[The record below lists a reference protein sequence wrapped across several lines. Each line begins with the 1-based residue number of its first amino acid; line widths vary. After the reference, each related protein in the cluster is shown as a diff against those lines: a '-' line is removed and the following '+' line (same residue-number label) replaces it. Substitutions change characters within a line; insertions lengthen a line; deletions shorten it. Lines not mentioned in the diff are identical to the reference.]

1 MFHTSKGLTME
12 NQEIGKNAVILTIAK
27 MITILIALVSSMLLS
42 RFRTLEE
49 YGTYSQLLIVI
60 NLVTSLF
67 TLGLPNSTNY
77 FLARAENLQE
87 RKQFLSVYYSLNTI
101 LCFVM
106 GIVLACSV
114 PLIVSYF
121 NNPLIRSFIYVLI
134 LLPWTKVIISSIS
147 NVLVVYGKTKK
158 LTLLNTVNAA
168 TALVAILIVEIF
180 QWSFQEYMFLYLLG
194 EMGIMIWVY
203 GIVMHLEGHLS
214 FSLNKIYIIKIFQ
227 YSIPIGIA
235 SFIGTI
241 SLELDKLMI
250 GRLMNTEAVAIYTNA
265 GKELPLT
272 IVASSLTAV
281 LLPQMARSLKKNETE
296 KAVTLWGFAIE
307 LSYICICFFSMIC
320 IVFAPQI
327 MTILYSEK
335 YLSGI
340 SVFQIYSLVLLLRT
354 TYFGIILNSIGKT
367 KFILYSS
374 ALSLVLNCAL
384 NVLFFYLFGFTGPAW
399 ATLLSIVAAGIVQ
412 LIVTSKTIHIN
423 FRLLFPWKKLF
434 YITFVNVGLGSI
446 TFFTLQYCNIG
457 INMKDLSIAVLIGLI
472 CMGIYII
479 LMRKKVMILWRKLNH
494 ETENK

>member
-1 MFHTSKGLTME
+1 MVANYHKL
-12 NQEIGKNAVILTIAK
+12 GKNAVILTAAK
-27 MITILIALVSSMLLS
+27 MVTIFIALVSSMLLS

-49 YGTYSQLLIVI
+49 YGTYSQILIVI

-101 LCFVM
+101 LCFGM
-106 GIVLACSV
+106 GIVLVCSV

-121 NNPLIRSFIYVLI
+121 NNPLIRSFIYVLT

-158 LTLLNTVNAA
+158 LMLLNTVNAA
-168 TALVAILIVEIF
+168 VALVAILIVEIF

-194 EMGIMIWVY
+194 EIGIMLWVY

-214 FSLNKIYIIKIFQ
+214 FSLNKIYILKIFQ
-227 YSIPIGIA
+227 YSIPIGVA

-250 GRLMNTEAVAIYTNA
+250 GRFMGTEAVAIYTNA

-281 LLPQMARSLKKNETE
+281 LLPQMARYLKKNETE
-296 KAVTLWGFAIE
+296 KAVTLWSFAIE
-307 LSYICICFFSMIC
+307 LSYICICFFSMTC

-335 YLSGI
+335 YLSGV
-340 SVFQIYSLVLLLRT
+340 SVFRIYSLVLLLRT

-374 ALSLVLNCAL
+374 LLSLILNCVLN
-384 NVLFFYLFGFTGPAW
+384 VMFFYLFGFIGPAI
-399 ATLLSIVAAGIVQ
+399 ATFISMGFVGIVQ
-412 LIVTSKTIHIN
+412 LLVTSSKIHIS
-423 FRLLFPWKKLF
+423 FKRLFPWKKLLN
-434 YITFVNVGLGSI
+434 ITFANVFLGSLSFSVI
-446 TFFTLQYCNIG
+446 QYFKVGIDIDDIIFSILIG
-457 INMKDLSIAVLIGLI
+457 II
-472 CMGIYII
+472 CMGIYFILLRKRII
-479 LMRKKVMILWRKLNH
+479 VLWRKLNND
-494 ETENK
+494 TK